1 MDLTNQLSPNEIKNL
16 SMGPKN
22 NKTVN
27 QMSHKNVEMWREMF
41 KYLTVKL
48 YRKNE
53 LTHIQSIKNIKK
65 KKDIFIKQA
74 DKGNSMVAL
83 TREQSIEMRDKFLEK
98 DA

>member
-1 MDLTNQLSPNEIKNL
+1 MDLTNQLSPNEIKTL
-16 SMGPKN
+16 SMGPKFIPKN

-27 QMSHKNVEMWREMF
+27 QMSHKYVEMWREMF

-65 KKDIFIKQA
+65 KIFLSSKQIKATVWSLWQESSLS
-74 DKGNSMVAL
+74 KWETN
-83 TREQSIEMRDKFLEK
+83 F
-98 DA
+98 